1 MIDKVT
7 TFKGGYSFGKL
18 QGMPNA
24 IIRSVGIPSKVVIP
38 LKQGYGDEVK
48 PIVKIG
54 EKVKTGQI
62 IAIDDKAISSPIHSS
77 VSGTILDCENRI
89 KHYGINN
96 QKIHNQAFSNHN
108 EDTLTVTIESDGLPD
123 CLLIRDIAPDLDM
136 TTQDG
141 VFKALYMSG
150 VSALGI
156 SGIPTP
162 HNSSPIGHDKV
173 RNIIIDGTNSE
184 PFSLP
189 VETFLKS
196 KCKAFVDG
204 LSILNFLY
212 PDAEIDIA
220 FDSVKKEPGYAVF
233 NALNSDED
241 LLKNLAYPTGKLLDS
256 ILLHQLKPK
265 YPQSDETILVE
276 TILGEVPV
284 AKGEFAA
291 IDYGVVILSIQDVI
305 SIYEAI
311 IEGKPLIETVVSFG
325 GTGLIVNSGLKVR
338 IGTSVHS
345 ILSHRHRYG
354 INSRI
359 VLNSLMRGEVVSD
372 IDIPVTKSI
381 TSIIAINENRDQEFQ
396 GFLRPGIDRGSFS
409 NTFLSSIF
417 RKNVRR
423 VDTNLNGEVREC
435 IVCNF
440 CENVCPVAILPF
452 LINKYVTHDMSE
464 EAYDLKIFD
473 CIECGLC
480 SYVCPSKIP
489 LLENIQKGKEQI
501 RSEIAEQGEDEA
513 A

>member
-1 MIDKVT
+1 MIDKVA

-38 LKQGYGDEVK
+38 LKQGYGCEVK

-54 EKVKTGQI
+54 EKVKAGQI
-62 IAIDDKAISSPIHSS
+62 IAIDDNSISSPIHSS
-77 VSGTILDCENRI
+77 VNGTILDCEKKI
-89 KHYGINN
+89 KHYGVSN
-96 QKIHNQAFSNHN
+96 QKIHDQTSSDHN
-108 EDTLTVTIESDGLPD
+108 EETLAITIESDGLPD
-123 CLLIRDIAPDLDM
+123 YLLIRDIIPDLDM
-136 TTQDG
+136 TTQEG

-150 VSALGI
+150 ASALGM

-162 HNSSPIGHDKV
+162 YNSSSIGHDKV
-173 RNIIIDGTNSE
+173 KNIIIDGTNSE

-189 VETFLKS
+189 VEAFLKS
-196 KCKAFVDG
+196 NCKAFVAG

-241 LLKNLAYPTGKLLDS
+241 LLKNLAYSTGKLLDA

-291 IDYGVVILSIQDVI
+291 IDYGIVILKVQDVI

-311 IEGKPLIETVVSFG
+311 IEGKPLTETVVSLG

-338 IGTSVHS
+338 IGTSIHS

-354 INSRI
+354 IDSRI
-359 VLNSLMRGEVVSD
+359 VLNSIIRGEVISD
-372 IDIPVTKSI
+372 IDIPVNRSI
-381 TSIIAINENRDQEFQ
+381 TSIIVIKENRDQEFQ
-396 GFLRPGIDRGSFS
+396 GFLRAGVDRGSFS

-423 VDTNLNGEVREC
+423 IDTNLNGELREC
-435 IVCNF
+435 IACNF
-440 CENVCPVAILPF
+440 CENICPVAILPF

-501 RSEIAEQGEDEA
+501 RLEITEEGDNEA